1 MAPAQ
6 LGMSIAY
13 STADGIVW
21 PYEVSLTRSPQFWD
35 AKGPGRRAGRA
46 PGLAAADRSTSNG
59 EELIIMALLTTDHT
73 VQRWERLESAEAPI
87 PTGAVS
93 QPLSVTE
100 ATSAMVSLIAAAAT
114 LASRCDTD
122 PVPGIGRIEG
132 DRASNQAST
141 ICRVVAS

>member
-1 MAPAQ
+1 VVEYPINGLLCLAEVGDAAGFGDQVFRDIGHMLQQEWLPHGW
-6 LGMSIAY
+6 GMSIAY

-73 VQRWERLESAEAPI
+73 VQRWERLESAEARYRR
-87 PTGAVS
+87 A
-93 QPLSVTE
+93 QCL
-100 ATSAMVSLIAAAAT
+100 
-114 LASRCDTD
+114 SRC
-122 PVPGIGRIEG
+122 PLRRQPRPWS
-132 DRASNQAST
+132 A
-141 ICRVVAS
+141 